1 MDILKIF
8 SLLEKEDGESHHIN
22 IQGTVD
28 DPLFQAN
35 QIGKILG
42 LGNIREAI
50 KDFGEDERSVSL
62 TDTAFGIKETN
73 FLTELGP
80 SFEMRDIF
88 NRLRFVG

>member
-8 SLLEKEDGESHHIN
+8 SLLENDDGEKHHIN

-42 LGNIREAI
+42 LGNISEAI
-50 KDFGEDERSVSL
+50 KDFGVRIAFVSWY
-62 TDTAFGIKETN
+62 
-73 FLTELGP
+73 
-80 SFEMRDIF
+80 R
-88 NRLRFVG
+88 